1 MYSHDTSPEKWFSLE
16 PMPTTPEPHAIAV
29 IVLTFV
35 AFFLFSRDR
44 IPIETT
50 SLIILSALTLG
61 FQIFPYE
68 QAGETL
74 KVSDFFLGFGHE
86 ALITISALMILGRG
100 LVATGALEPVARL
113 FSRVWSSFPKG
124 AMLLLLIFSA
134 AASGLV
140 NDTPIVVLMMPILI
154 SIALRTGTSP
164 TKSLL
169 SMNYAV
175 LLGGMS
181 TSIGTSTNLLVV
193 AIAADLGVRQFGIF
207 DFTPLAA
214 TAAIGGILYIWL
226 VMPRIL
232 PDRES
237 PMANAAPRLFSAIL
251 YINEDSFA
259 NGKKIMEVLK
269 RTENRIKIDRIV
281 RGENLTLARLP
292 TLTLNAGDRI
302 FLSDTPENLKEYETL
317 LEATLYN
324 VGDEEERVTE
334 ESPLTAPDEQLAE
347 IVVTEGSLLH
357 KSTLQRT
364 HFSEI
369 FDVLILALHN
379 RGHNSAVSKGN
390 IRKMVLRVGDVLL
403 VQGTKENIAAL
414 RTDPRMLVLDQT
426 IDLPTT
432 VRAPLALIIMGA
444 AVVLAVFKILPIS
457 VSALL
462 GVLAMLLTRC
472 LNWSDVGSSLSTKI
486 ILLIASSLA
495 LGVALTR
502 TGGTDYIAQWFII
515 LSQSLSPELTL
526 GLLMLLMALF
536 TNFVSNNAAAAIGTP
551 IAVSIASN
559 LGLSPEPFVLAILF
573 GANFCYATPMAY
585 QTNLMVMSAG
595 GYRFSDF
602 VRAGVPLVIIMLT
615 LYTILLPRFFPF

>member
-1 MYSHDTSPEKWFSLE
+1 
-16 PMPTTPEPHAIAV
+16 MPTTPEPHAIAV
-29 IVLTFV
+29 ILLTFV
-35 AFFLFSRDR
+35 AFYLFSRDR

-61 FQIFPYE
+61 FQVFPFQ
-68 QAGETL
+68 QAGQALE
-74 KVSDFFLGFGHE
+74 VSDFFLGFGHE
-86 ALITISALMILGRG
+86 ALITISALMILGKG

-140 NDTPIVVLMMPILI
+140 NDTPIVVLMMPVLM

-207 DFTPLAA
+207 DFTPMAALAA
-214 TAAIGGILYIWL
+214 VGGILYIWL
-226 VMPRIL
+226 VMPRLL

-237 PMANAAPRLFSAIL
+237 PMINAEPRLFSAIL
-251 YINEDSFA
+251 HITEDSFA
-259 NGKKIMEVLK
+259 NGKRIMEVLE
-269 RTENRIKIDRIV
+269 RTENRMKIDRIV

-292 TLTLNAGDRI
+292 TITLNAGDRI

-317 LEATLYN
+317 LETTLYN
-324 VGDEEERVTE
+324 VGDEGEPVTD

-357 KSTLQRT
+357 KSTLKHT
-364 HFSEI
+364 HFSKI

-379 RGHNSAVSKGN
+379 RGQNGAVSKGD
-390 IRKMVLRVGDVLL
+390 ISKMVLRVGDVLL

-426 IDLPTT
+426 VDIPTT
-432 VRAPLALIIMGA
+432 VRAPLALFIMGTV
-444 AVVLAVFKILPIS
+444 VVLAVTKILPIS

-472 LNWSDVGSSLSTKI
+472 LSWSDVGSSLSTKV

-495 LGVALTR
+495 LGSALTR
-502 TGGTDYIAQWFII
+502 TGGTDYIAQLFIV
-515 LSQSLSPELTL
+515 LSQSLSPELIL
-526 GLLMLLMALF
+526 GLLMLLMAVF

-585 QTNLMVMSAG
+585 QTNLMIMSAG

-602 VRAGVPLVIIMLT
+602 VRAGVPLAIIMLT

>member
-1 MYSHDTSPEKWFSLE
+1 
-16 PMPTTPEPHAIAV
+16 MPLTPEPHAIAV
-29 IVLTFV
+29 ICLTFV

-44 IPIETT
+44 IPLETT
-50 SLIILSALTLG
+50 SLIVLVALTLG
-61 FQIFPYE
+61 FQIFPFQLQE
-68 QAGETL
+68 RTL
-74 KVSDFFLGFGHE
+74 DVSDFFLGFGHE
-86 ALITISALMILGRG
+86 ALVTISALMILGRG

-113 FSRVWSSFPKG
+113 FSRAWNTFPRG

-134 AASGLV
+134 AASGVV

-154 SIALRTGTSP
+154 SVALRTGSSP
-164 TKSLL
+164 TKTLL
-169 SMNYAV
+169 PMNYAV
-175 LLGGMS
+175 LIGGMS

-193 AIAADLGVRQFGIF
+193 AIAADLGVRRFGIF
-207 DFTPLAA
+207 DFTHVAA
-214 TAAIGGILYIWL
+214 LAAIGGLIYIWL
-226 VMPRIL
+226 ILPRLL

-237 PMANAAPRLFSAIL
+237 PMASAAPRLFSAVL

-259 NGKKIMEVLK
+259 TGKTIMEVRE
-269 RTENRIKIDRIV
+269 RTENRMKINRVV

-317 LEATLYN
+317 LEATLHN
-324 VGDEEERVTE
+324 IGEKEELVTD

-357 KSTLQRT
+357 KSTLKST
-364 HFSEI
+364 HFSEL
-369 FDVLILALHN
+369 FDVKILALHGRTKKGAVG
-379 RGHNSAVSKGN
+379 RGDVSEV
-390 IRKMVLRVGDVLL
+390 MLRVGDVLL
-403 VQGTKENIAAL
+403 VQGSKEKIAAL
-414 RTDPRMLVLDQT
+414 RINPRMLVLDQT
-426 IDLPTT
+426 IDLPATA
-432 VRAPLALIIMGA
+432 RAPLALIIMGVT
-444 AVVLAVFKILPIS
+444 VVLAVFKILPIS

-472 LNWSDVGSSLSTKI
+472 LSWSDVGNSLSTKVI
-486 ILLIASSLA
+486 MLVASSLA
-495 LGVALTR
+495 LGAALTR

-515 LSQSLSPELTL
+515 LAQSLSPEMIL
-526 GLLMLLMALF
+526 GVLMFLMALF

-551 IAVSIASN
+551 IAVSIAHN

-595 GYRFSDF
+595 GYKFSDF
-602 VRAGVPLVIIMLT
+602 VRAGIPLAIIMLT
-615 LYTILLPRFFPF
+615 LYAILLPRFFPF

>member
-1 MYSHDTSPEKWFSLE
+1 
-16 PMPTTPEPHAIAV
+16 MPVTPEPHAIAV
-29 IVLTFV
+29 IVLTFI

-44 IPIETT
+44 FPIETT

-68 QAGETL
+68 RAGEVL

-100 LVATGALEPVARL
+100 LVTTGALEPVARL
-113 FSRVWSSFPKG
+113 FSRTWSSFPKG

-140 NDTPIVVLMMPILI
+140 NDTPIVVLMMPILM

-226 VMPRIL
+226 IMPRIL

-237 PMANAAPRLFSAIL
+237 PMANATPRLFSAIL
-251 YINEDSFA
+251 HINEDSFA
-259 NGKKIMEVLK
+259 NGKKIMEVRE

-292 TLTLNAGDRI
+292 TLTLGAGDRI
-302 FLSDTPENLKEYETL
+302 FLSDTPENLKEYEKL
-317 LEATLYN
+317 LEATLHN
-324 VGDEEERVTE
+324 VGGEEELVTE
-334 ESPLTAPDEQLAE
+334 ESPLTAPNEQLAE

-357 KSTLQRT
+357 KRSLKNT

-379 RGHNSAVSKGN
+379 RGHNGAVKKGD
-390 IRKMVLRVGDVLL
+390 ISKMVLRVGDVLL
-403 VQGTKENIAAL
+403 VQGTKENIATL
-414 RTDPRMLVLDQT
+414 RADPRMLVLDQT

-432 VRAPLALIIMGA
+432 IRAPLALIIMGA
-444 AVVLAVFKILPIS
+444 AVVLAVFNILPIS

-462 GVLAMLLTRC
+462 GVLAMLLSRC
-472 LNWSDVGSSLSTKI
+472 LNWSDVGSSMSTKVI
-486 ILLIASSLA
+486 MLVASSLA
-495 LGVALTR
+495 LGSALTR
-502 TGGTDYIAQWFII
+502 TGGTDYIAQWFIV
-515 LSQSLSPELTL
+515 LSQSLSPEMIL

-551 IAVSIASN
+551 IAVSIANN
-559 LGLSPEPFVLAILF
+559 LGLSAEPFVLAILF

-602 VRAGVPLVIIMLT
+602 VRAGIPLAVIMLV

>member
-1 MYSHDTSPEKWFSLE
+1 
-16 PMPTTPEPHAIAV
+16 MPLAPEPHAIAV
-29 IVLTFV
+29 MCLTFV

-44 IPIETT
+44 IPLETT
-50 SLIILSALTLG
+50 SLVVLASLTLG
-61 FQIFPYE
+61 FQIFPYQQDE
-68 QAGETL
+68 KML
-74 KVSDFFLGFGHE
+74 DVSDFFLGFGHE

-113 FSRVWSSFPKG
+113 FSRAWGSFPRG

-134 AASGLV
+134 AASGVV
-140 NDTPIVVLMMPILI
+140 NDTPIVVLMMPILM
-154 SIALRTGTSP
+154 SVALRTGSSP
-164 TKSLL
+164 TKTLL
-169 SMNYAV
+169 PMNYAV
-175 LLGGMS
+175 LIGGMS

-193 AIAADLGVRQFGIF
+193 AIAADLGVRRFGIF
-207 DFTPLAA
+207 DFTPVAA
-214 TAAIGGILYIWL
+214 LAAIGGLLYIWL
-226 VMPRIL
+226 ILPRLL

-237 PMANAAPRLFSAIL
+237 PMASAEPRLFSAIL

-259 NGKKIMEVLK
+259 NGKTIMEV
-269 RTENRIKIDRIV
+269 REQTENRMKINRIV
-281 RGENLTLARLP
+281 RGKNLTLARLP

-317 LEATLYN
+317 LEATLHHA
-324 VGDEEERVTE
+324 GEQEERVTD
-334 ESPLTAPDEQLAE
+334 ESPLTAPNEQLAE

-357 KSTLQRT
+357 KSTVKNT
-364 HFSEI
+364 HFSDL
-369 FDVLILALHN
+369 FDVIILALHS
-379 RGHNSAVSKGN
+379 RTRKGSVRKKDVSEV
-390 IRKMVLRVGDVLL
+390 VLRVGDVLL
-403 VQGTKENIAAL
+403 IQGSKEKIAAL
-414 RTDPRMLVLDQT
+414 RTNPRILVLDQT

-432 VRAPLALIIMGA
+432 ARAPLALVIMGVT
-444 AVVLAVFKILPIS
+444 VVLAVTKILPIS

-472 LNWSDVGSSLSTKI
+472 LNWSDVGNSLSTKVI
-486 ILLIASSLA
+486 MLVASSLA
-495 LGVALTR
+495 LGSALTL
-502 TGGTDYIAQWFII
+502 TGGTEYIAQLFII
-515 LSQSLSPELTL
+515 LAQSLSPEMIL
-526 GLLMLLMALF
+526 GVLMFLMALF

-595 GYRFSDF
+595 GYKFSDF
-602 VRAGVPLVIIMLT
+602 VKAGIPLAIIMLT